1 MKKLASIIILLAL
14 CITALIACDNTPAD
28 SGLTDAG
35 TYLFNLYKDDAE
47 VTPADYKVVGK
58 IMVGTTPYTV
68 EWSVDVAEGV
78 TIKES
83 DEAGFF
89 IIDVNEKTPTDITYT
104 LTATI
109 KDEAGNTVTKS
120 FTHKIPAYKVFTYA
134 EYAAAADDTALV
146 VEGTVIGIFSKSNGS
161 SANGIYMQD
170 LNNEGGYYVYGMTE
184 DPSADLGIKLGMT
197 VTATGAKDTYN
208 GTYEIVN
215 ATVAISDS
223 TIKEVTPVDY
233 TEIFTNASVLTDTAL
248 VGKQSMLVTI
258 KGVEITGQDEA
269 SGYFK
274 FKLGDKET
282 YLRISSS
289 NNCIT
294 KDEIAAF
301 KTAHTEHTSWSAN
314 VTGIVSLYS
323 GSFYLIPATDGSIEY
338 LSEIQKTDAEKIAID
353 TATIAIPG
361 NVTEDTVITLPLT
374 GSVYEEVKFAW
385 ALSETACATLDA
397 TAGKLTVALPE
408 AAEKIT
414 LTLTATCG
422 SETVTTT
429 YDIEVDAQTTD
440 YYLPVD
446 AGELKVDTAFKL
458 YFYQANL
465 GKNLYFTGTTANKD
479 WYLATSDKADKAVD
493 VYLEAVDGVDGA
505 YRMFF
510 YAGETK
516 TYIDLYERSA
526 GEAGKGSGSLQLVT
540 ETPASYYTYDEALGL
555 LVVKSADGKNSY
567 YMGTYNS
574 FETISASNTSY
585 ITGDNAS
592 KVGVSQFP
600 AKLATLVPA
609 LPSPEKADEL
619 KVDTAFK
626 LHFYQAN
633 LGKNLY
639 FTGTTAN
646 KDWYLA
652 TSDKAD
658 KAVDVYLEAVDG
670 VDGAY
675 RMFFYAGETKTYIDL
690 YERSAGEAGK
700 GSGSLQLVTETPA
713 SYYTYDEALGL
724 LVVKSA
730 DGKNSYYMGT
740 YNSFETI
747 SASNTSYITGDN
759 ASKVGVSQF
768 PAALVNIT
776 LKKAEAKVE
785 APATDKAFKLNF
797 YQANLGKSLYFSG
810 TVADKDYYLAMTD
823 KISKAVDVYLEAV
836 DGVDGAYRMFFY
848 AGAEKTKT
856 YINVYERTAGEAGK
870 GKGSLSLVTETPEAY
885 FTYDEA
891 LGLLVVKSAD
901 GKNSYY
907 MGTYNSFETI
917 SVSNASYISG
927 DNASKVGVSQFPAN
941 IVAIVTA
948 E

>member
-600 AKLATLVPA
+600 A
-609 LPSPEKADEL
+609 
-619 KVDTAFK
+619 
-626 LHFYQAN
+626 
-633 LGKNLY
+633 
-639 FTGTTAN
+639 
-646 KDWYLA
+646 
-652 TSDKAD
+652 
-658 KAVDVYLEAVDG
+658 
-670 VDGAY
+670 
-675 RMFFYAGETKTYIDL
+675 
-690 YERSAGEAGK
+690 
-700 GSGSLQLVTETPA
+700 
-713 SYYTYDEALGL
+713 
-724 LVVKSA
+724 
-730 DGKNSYYMGT
+730 
-740 YNSFETI
+740 
-747 SASNTSYITGDN
+747 
-759 ASKVGVSQF
+759 
-768 PAALVNIT
+768 ALVNIT